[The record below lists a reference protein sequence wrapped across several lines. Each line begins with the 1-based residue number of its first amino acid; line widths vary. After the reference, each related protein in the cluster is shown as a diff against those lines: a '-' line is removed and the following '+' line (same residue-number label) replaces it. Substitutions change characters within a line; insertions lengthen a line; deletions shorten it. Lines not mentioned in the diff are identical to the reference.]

1 MYGLKEALRLGNGE
15 GVKHAPHV
23 GPAVWIPYRREH
35 PHLRDMHGERTFGAG
50 AVLAR
55 RSGTGAGGDGFFF
68 PLKGF
73 CPLSVIGQ

>member
-35 PHLRDMHGERTFGAG
+35 PHLRDMHGEHEILGRNGAG
-50 AVLAR
+50 R
-55 RSGTGAGGDGFFF
+55 TGHGTGARG
-68 PLKGF
+68 
-73 CPLSVIGQ
+73 S